1 MSRSFV
7 RRAVLGALV
16 WSLFSASSSSR
27 AQEPVP
33 LEAVLEHADVHAP
46 LLIAARARIEEGAAA
61 RRGAERL
68 LSDPLF
74 VELGGG
80 PRIADGAGSD
90 FDLLVALTQPIEVGG
105 ERGLRIDAADRLSD
119 RREAEL
125 EAIRWQVHREIHFA
139 FHRAIEARVRQEAE
153 REWLAF
159 AERLLEIARRRESA
173 GDVGPLE
180 LAVAEAELAGARQR
194 FVEAEARA
202 LDARLAI
209 AEIAGWPAS
218 SPPMPLGG
226 LDAPGAV
233 PAVDDL
239 LARAR
244 SEHPVLRALEAAV
257 AEEQA
262 LAELADREA
271 IPTLD
276 VGLTFAREG
285 SAGSP
290 ANYIG
295 LLVLGVAIPVWN
307 PNSAEREAARARISV
322 AEAELD
328 ALESAVEARV
338 RRAAASV
345 LAAAERV
352 RIFQD
357 DVLPGFE
364 RNLALLEHAFEL
376 GELDALEVGT
386 ATRRLLEVQANA
398 LDAFAE
404 YHRALA
410 ELEAQVGAEVI
421 TDEGHGPRDEEHDET
436 GESTDGGER

>member
-1 MSRSFV
+1 MSRKFA
-7 RRAVLGALV
+7 RRAGLGVLV
-16 WSLFSASSSSR
+16 WSLVGASSSVSR

-33 LEAVLEHADVHAP
+33 LQAVLEHADAHAP
-46 LLIAARARIEEGAAA
+46 LLITARARLEEGAAA

-68 LSDPLF
+68 LSDPLY

-80 PRIADGAGSD
+80 PRIADGTGSD
-90 FDLLVALTQPIEVGG
+90 FDLVVALSQPVEVGG
-105 ERGLRIDAADRLSD
+105 ERAVRMDAADRLSD
-119 RREAEL
+119 RRGAEF

-139 FHRAIEARVRQEAE
+139 FHRAIEARARLEAE
-153 REWLAF
+153 RGWLAF
-159 AERLLEIARRRESA
+159 TERLFEIAHGRESA

-180 LAVAEAELAGARQR
+180 LAVAEAELAGVRQR
-194 FVEAEARA
+194 FVEAEARS

-209 AEIAGWPAS
+209 AEIAGWSAS
-218 SPPMPLGG
+218 SPPVPLGG
-226 LDAPGAV
+226 LDAPGAM
-233 PAVDDL
+233 PDVDEL
-239 LARAR
+239 LTRAQA
-244 SEHPVLRALEAAV
+244 ENPLFRALEAAV
-257 AEEQA
+257 AEERA
-262 LAELADREA
+262 LAQLADREA

-295 LLVLGVAIPVWN
+295 MLVLGVAIPVWN
-307 PNSAEREAARARISV
+307 PNSAEREAARARVSV
-322 AEAELD
+322 AEAELE
-328 ALESAVEARV
+328 ALRSAIDARV

-364 RNLALLEHAFEL
+364 RNLSLLEHAFEL

-410 ELEAQVGAEVI
+410 ALEAEVGAEVI
-421 TDEGHGPRDEEHDET
+421 TDEAHGPRDAEHDDI
-436 GESTDGGER
+436 GESTEGSQ